1 MAKAVEVFKTNAIE
15 VGRLKAE
22 RIESEDRAAQRRKL
36 DMQRLAAVFEGAV
49 GDIIQNVS
57 LAAARMETSANS
69 LAITA
74 EKTAQLSTVVASAS
88 GGARTKVQFAP
99 SGSAD

>member
-69 LAITA
+69 LAITS
-74 EKTAQLSTVVASAS
+74 EKAAQIFPFVAATAVWAAPNLQSVA
-88 GGARTKVQFAP
+88 
-99 SGSAD
+99 